1 MSHLAPSPAPTP
13 VSTPWSRTAGRW
25 MVSFLGFPAGGYAAY
40 LLVGPV
46 DGLVGALVGGMITG
60 AVLGAIQAW
69 ALGALRPDPA
79 RWVAATALGLSAGLA
94 IGSALVGYETSL
106 AALLVQGALSGLGV
120 GVAQTLLLR
129 PRLGRTALVWPAALS
144 AIWAIGWAVTSAVGV
159 RVEDQFTVF
168 GSSGALV
175 VTALTAVLPLA
186 LASRAAASGVTTSGV
201 TTSGNTTS
209 GNTTGTSSDR
219 SQS

>member
-1 MSHLAPSPAPTP
+1 
-13 VSTPWSRTAGRW
+13 

-46 DGLVGALVGGMITG
+46 DGLAPAVLGGLLTG
-60 AVLGAIQAW
+60 AVLGAVQVW
-69 ALGALRPDPA
+69 ALGPLRPRPG
-79 RWVAATALGLSAGLA
+79 RWVAATALGLAAGLA
-94 IGSALVGYETSL
+94 VGGAAVGYETSL
-106 AALLVQGALSGLGV
+106 TALLVQGALSGLGV
-120 GVAQTLLLR
+120 GAAQALVLW
-129 PRLGRTALVWPAALS
+129 PHLGRAALAWPAALG

-175 VTALTAVLPLA
+175 VTALTALLPLV
-186 LASRAAASGVTTSGV
+186 LASRSSARTSIR
-201 TTSGNTTS
+201 TSTHST
-209 GNTTGTSSDR
+209 DR